1 MENELSMLPNRI
13 IAVFLLIIPISCLLS
28 LVVMS
33 AILPSMEWPPSLPS
47 IVASL
52 VGPIVIVGFMIY
64 GANFRDERSV
74 HISDKASRNGFMF
87 VLYVTPILLV
97 ILSVTGAS
105 VETMLALLTMCLGMI
120 AVACISAAYYYHK

>member
-1 MENELSMLPNRI
+1 MTEPLPKLSTKTI
-13 IAVFLLIIPISCLLS
+13 IVLLFIIPISCLLS
-28 LVVMS
+28 LIVMS
-33 AILPSMEWPPSLPS
+33 VILPSMEWPPSPPAV
-47 IVASL
+47 IATL
-52 VGPIVIVGFMIY
+52 VGPLVIVGFMIY
-64 GANFRDERSV
+64 GANFKDERSV

-105 VETMLALLTMCLGMI
+105 VETMLALLIMCLGMI